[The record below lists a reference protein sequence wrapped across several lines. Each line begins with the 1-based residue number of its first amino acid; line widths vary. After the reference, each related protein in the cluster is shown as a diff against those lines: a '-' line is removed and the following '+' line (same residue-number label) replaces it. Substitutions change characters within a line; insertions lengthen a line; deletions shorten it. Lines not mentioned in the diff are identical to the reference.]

1 MTSPAWLSYG
11 PALESAGLAFS
22 SISVD
27 GMVPVFDALVSQQKL
42 AAPQFS
48 FWLSKDPSAAQGG
61 VLMLGGADPA
71 YYSRAAP
78 S

>member
-1 MTSPAWLSYG
+1 
-11 PALESAGLAFS
+11 
-22 SISVD
+22 
-27 GMVPVFDALVSQQKL
+27 MVPVFDALVSQQKL